1 MRLQIVTIA
10 DRGIPGQE
18 RLHLNVLA
26 PTNLSSYVVLNTMKI
41 SPTMVSTAPTHF
53 HWWGSYGVNAGD
65 SVILYTGFG
74 NHVVN
79 VRPDGGKNHFFYWG
93 LPNTIW
99 ADRNSC
105 AVVFE
110 LANWETSP

>member
-1 MRLQIVTIA
+1 MRLNIVTIG
-10 DRGIPGQE
+10 DRGIPNRE
-18 RLHLNVLA
+18 RLHLNVLVPA
-26 PTNLSSYVVLNTMKI
+26 NLSFYVVIGTTKI
-41 SPTMVSTAPTHF
+41 SPTQIATAAKYF
-53 HWWGSYGVNAGD
+53 HWWGQYAVNAGD

-74 NHVVN
+74 NHTVN

-93 LPNTIW
+93 LQNAIW
-99 ADRNSC
+99 GDPNSC